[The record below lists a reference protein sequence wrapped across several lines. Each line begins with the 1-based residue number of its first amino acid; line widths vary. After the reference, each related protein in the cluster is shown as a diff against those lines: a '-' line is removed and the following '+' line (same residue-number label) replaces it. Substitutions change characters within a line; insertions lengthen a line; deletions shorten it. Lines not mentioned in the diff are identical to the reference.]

1 MGCLFGCWWEN
12 DSPANVGK
20 KDLGCAFVDE
30 SLPLWVRVVLLIL
43 QVRPRC
49 CPARLS
55 SCGPLTP
62 VFSGLILGN
71 ATHVGVRKSCSLSS
85 HFPSLTQV
93 H

>member
-1 MGCLFGCWWEN
+1 MLIWML
-12 DSPANVGK
+12 VGK
-20 KDLGCAFVDE
+20 QLPSQRGEEGLGCASVDE
-30 SLPLWVRVVLLIL
+30 SLPLQVRALLLIP

-55 SCGPLTP
+55 SCGPPTP

-71 ATHVGVRKSCSLSS
+71 ATWVGVGRPRSLSS
-85 HFPSLTQV
+85 HFPSLSQG